1 MSMESGGRQAVK
13 PGDRQMQKKIMEARR
28 QSAKSEV
35 MEQNIKQFERKL
47 KDFEQ
52 MFEYI
57 SPDLD
62 FSKLD

>member
-1 MSMESGGRQAVK
+1 
-13 PGDRQMQKKIMEARR
+13 MQKKIMEARR

-35 MEQNIKQFERKL
+35 MEQNIKQFERRL